1 MMIDT
6 NTLVSMTEVNQNFS
20 KVTRLVDEQG
30 AAVILKNNKSRYAV
44 VNFAEYDSFQEY
56 RRTLIDRT
64 AEKLI
69 DENLEA
75 FRELAK

>member
-30 AAVILKNNKSRYAV
+30 AAVILKNNKPRYAV

-56 RRTLIDRT
+56 RRSLIDRT

-69 DENLEA
+69 DVNLEA